1 MTPRRQRMVLVGL
14 FVAGVAVAV
23 GLALRAFQENLL
35 YFYTPTQAIAGEAPD
50 GKKIR
55 LGGMVQKGSVRREP
69 GDLEIRFDVSD
80 NEKTMTV
87 AYSGVLPD
95 LFKEGKGVVASG
107 RLQGDGVFAAT
118 EVLAKHDENYMPPEA
133 AKALEDAAQLTLM
146 AFSGLRKS
154 WPNTT
159 RTTCHPKSLRRWL
172 PRGRQLRHLRHP
184 AMRH

>member
-1 MTPRRQRMVLVGL
+1 MLLVGL

-69 GDLEIRFDVSD
+69 GDLELRFDVSD
-80 NEKTMTV
+80 NDKTMTV

-95 LFKEGKGVVASG
+95 LFKEGQGVIAMGQVDA
-107 RLQGDGVFAAT
+107 DGIFQAE
-118 EVLAKHDENYMPPEA
+118 EVLAKHDENYMPPEVA
-133 AKALEDAAQLTLM
+133 ATMATEAPPPPATPPPGDAE
-146 AFSGLRKS
+146 
-154 WPNTT
+154 PN
-159 RTTCHPKSLRRWL
+159 
-172 PRGRQLRHLRHP
+172 
-184 AMRH
+184 

>member
-1 MTPRRQRMVLVGL
+1 MVLVGL

-69 GDLEIRFDVSD
+69 GDLELRFDVSD

-95 LFKEGKGVVASG
+95 LFKEGQGVIAMGQVDANG
-107 RLQGDGVFAAT
+107 IFRAE
-118 EVLAKHDENYMPPEA
+118 EVLAKHDENYMPPEVA
-133 AKALEDAAQLTLM
+133 ATMATDGQATPAAAPSTDAAL
-146 AFSGLRKS
+146 
-154 WPNTT
+154 N
-159 RTTCHPKSLRRWL
+159 
-172 PRGRQLRHLRHP
+172 
-184 AMRH
+184 

>member
-95 LFKEGKGVVASG
+95 LFKEGQGVIAMGQVDA
-107 RLQGDGVFAAT
+107 DGVFRAE
-118 EVLAKHDENYMPPEA
+118 EVLAKHDENYMPPEVA
-133 AKALEDAAQLTLM
+133 ATMATEGQAAPATPPPGDAAL
-146 AFSGLRKS
+146 
-154 WPNTT
+154 N
-159 RTTCHPKSLRRWL
+159 
-172 PRGRQLRHLRHP
+172 
-184 AMRH
+184 

>member
-23 GLALRAFQENLL
+23 GLTLRAFQENLL

-69 GDLEIRFDVSD
+69 GDLELRFDVSD

-95 LFKEGKGVVASG
+95 LFKEGQGVIAMGHV
-107 RLQGDGVFAAT
+107 DDTGVFQAE
-118 EVLAKHDENYMPPEA
+118 EVLAKHDENYMPPEVA
-133 AKALEDAAQLTLM
+133 ATMATEGQTEPVAPPSSNATL
-146 AFSGLRKS
+146 
-154 WPNTT
+154 N
-159 RTTCHPKSLRRWL
+159 
-172 PRGRQLRHLRHP
+172 
-184 AMRH
+184 

>member
-23 GLALRAFQENLL
+23 GLTLRAFQENLL

-69 GDLEIRFDVSD
+69 GDLELRFDVSD
-80 NEKTMTV
+80 NQKTMTV

-95 LFKEGKGVVASG
+95 LFKEGQGVIAMGQVDA
-107 RLQGDGVFAAT
+107 DGVFQAE
-118 EVLAKHDENYMPPEA
+118 EVLAKHDENYMPPEVA
-133 AKALEDAAQLTLM
+133 ATMATEGQPAPATPPPSDATL
-146 AFSGLRKS
+146 
-154 WPNTT
+154 N
-159 RTTCHPKSLRRWL
+159 
-172 PRGRQLRHLRHP
+172 
-184 AMRH
+184 